1 MYTNITTAEYAS
13 VHIRTHFVPT
23 TCCTTRVLLLVVAL
37 TETYSKLCINPETK
51 RINKHCIRAFY
62 MIRPGI
68 GSVRWHMVAEP
79 GGAEGYVHVGLSLS
93 NT

>member
-1 MYTNITTAEYAS
+1 
-13 VHIRTHFVPT
+13 
-23 TCCTTRVLLLVVAL
+23 
-37 TETYSKLCINPETK
+37 
-51 RINKHCIRAFY
+51 

-68 GSVRWHMVAEP
+68 GSVRWYMVAEP